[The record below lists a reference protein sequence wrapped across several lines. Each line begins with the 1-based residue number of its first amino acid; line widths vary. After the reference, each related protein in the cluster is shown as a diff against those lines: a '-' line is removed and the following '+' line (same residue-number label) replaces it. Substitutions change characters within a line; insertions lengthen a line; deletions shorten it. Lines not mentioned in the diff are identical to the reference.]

1 MSRASAQNRRVSH
14 REDLLREAL
23 RTQVPLMAHGFFIS
37 TPNGEIHVGAGSFAV
52 VIQSLVRTAIMDQ
65 LRGEKAV

>member
-1 MSRASAQNRRVSH
+1 
-14 REDLLREAL
+14 
-23 RTQVPLMAHGFFIS
+23 MAHGFFIS